1 MRLVIDSLI
10 ALMLVAV
17 LGGVLV
23 MHSRSK
29 QADRAMADTQQALAA
44 LHERTAYQTS
54 VQSALAGHQQVMVQI
69 DPAWFGEKMPVN
81 LLASADRPWIDL
93 APPGDLSDH
102 PPDPLIYN
110 QQQAAFWYNPTLNVF
125 RARVEPGLS
134 EAQTLER
141 YNQVNGTSLMAFDEA
156 PDPSRRPMAH
166 VPGQPPSRQYASLAG
181 GWDETAQLHALQQDE
196 IQAPTA
202 DSATDPAQDPTVP
215 AQPAPVPT
223 VEAVDQPGQ
232 PMVIHEVV
240 NDPAPTQHEPIDS
253 DDPAAS
259 PAVAPPSTPAPSE
272 PAPDPDAPA
281 RPTLTK

>member
-29 QADRAMADTQQALAA
+29 QADREMADTQKALAA
-44 LHERTAYQTS
+44 LHERTAYQAS
-54 VQSALAGHQQVMVQI
+54 VRSALAGRQEVMVQI
-69 DPAWFGEKMPVN
+69 DPAWFGEQMPVN

-93 APPGDLSDH
+93 APPGDLGDH

-141 YNQVNGTSLMAFDEA
+141 YNQVNGTSLLAFDEA

-196 IQAPTA
+196 IQAP
-202 DSATDPAQDPTVP
+202 AQDLAVP
-215 AQPAPVPT
+215 MAPAPSPA
-223 VEAVDQPGQ
+223 VEAVDRPSE
-232 PMVIHEVV
+232 PVRIHEAAAE
-240 NDPAPTQHEPIDS
+240 PALAPTPQHQPIDT

-259 PAVAPPSTPAPSE
+259 SAVAPPAPAPIE
-272 PAPDPDAPA
+272 PVDDSDAPA
-281 RPTLTK
+281 RPTLLK